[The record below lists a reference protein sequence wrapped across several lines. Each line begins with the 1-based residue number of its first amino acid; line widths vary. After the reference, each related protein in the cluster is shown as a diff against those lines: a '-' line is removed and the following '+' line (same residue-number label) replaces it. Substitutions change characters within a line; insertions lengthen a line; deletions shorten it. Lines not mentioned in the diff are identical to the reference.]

1 MILNKQKLDIAMAN
15 KCMTSN
21 ELQEKS
27 TLPRGTFLKVI
38 GGRSVKPATAGK
50 IAKALDV
57 QVQELIEL
65 ESD

>member
-1 MILNKQKLDIAMAN
+1 MIFNKQKLDIAMAN

-21 ELQEKS
+21 ELQKKS

-38 GGRSVKPATAGK
+38 GGKNVKPVTAGK
-50 IAKALDV
+50 IAKALEI
-57 QVQELIEL
+57 QVQELIEM

>member
-21 ELQEKS
+21 ELQKKS

-38 GGRSVKPATAGK
+38 GGKNVKPVTAGK
-50 IAKALDV
+50 IAKALEI
-57 QVQELIEL
+57 QVQELIEM